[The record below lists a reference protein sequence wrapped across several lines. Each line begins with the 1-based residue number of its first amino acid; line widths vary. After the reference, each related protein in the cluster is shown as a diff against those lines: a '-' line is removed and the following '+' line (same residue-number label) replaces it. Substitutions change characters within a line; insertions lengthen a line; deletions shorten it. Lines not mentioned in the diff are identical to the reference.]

1 MLSLEDEPLPG
12 DRLLQISGLDD
23 QARLPKNP
31 CQFCVTLHWR
41 SAMASKK
48 ITKLAETVRLAVRTY
63 DNGKQETARNLLA
76 LVASKIQDA
85 EERQEL
91 NGLVESTIRQSGSW
105 VYYKSIVFGAS
116 TAVTHSPERA

>member
-1 MLSLEDEPLPG
+1 
-12 DRLLQISGLDD
+12 
-23 QARLPKNP
+23 
-31 CQFCVTLHWR
+31 
-41 SAMASKK
+41 MASKK

-63 DNGKQETARNLLA
+63 DNGKPETARNLLG

-91 NGLVESTIRQSGSW
+91 NGLVESTIRQSGAW

>member
-1 MLSLEDEPLPG
+1 
-12 DRLLQISGLDD
+12 
-23 QARLPKNP
+23 
-31 CQFCVTLHWR
+31 
-41 SAMASKK
+41 MASKK